1 MAILIRA
8 IAVAVLGACLV
19 LLAASLSHAATC
31 QEVVRPHPPESFRLW
46 PTPAASHHLKCATER
61 KVVKIGTR
69 KGRSHVDTR
78 PRLDVRR
85 AGAVPL
91 PRPRCDRE
99 CQTVNFYRDIM
110 GWTDEMIMVIWPEL
124 ISPP

>member
-46 PTPAASHHLKCATER
+46 PTPAAGHHLKCSTGR
-61 KVVKIGTR
+61 KVMRIVVGHKT
-69 KGRSHVDTR
+69 VDTR

-110 GWTDEMIMVIWPEL
+110 GWTDEMIMVMWPEL

>member
-31 QEVVRPHPPESFRLW
+31 QEVVRPHPPEAFRVW
-46 PTPAASHHLKCATER
+46 PVRPVAHHLKCSTGR
-61 KVVKIGTR
+61 KVMRIAQHGQTR
-69 KGRSHVDTR
+69 IDIR

-110 GWTDEMIMVIWPEL
+110 GWTDEMIMIIWPEL